1 MSKLNYSNID
11 VQRLLN
17 VLNELFLKMKICSFI
32 SYKNLDENLTEI
44 SSKIQNQELVQDLKD
59 HYELLKKFRE
69 KHIIQEEEDT
79 KGKEGNEEEEEREY
93 DEDKQG
99 KEKEETKKEKMDLI
113 GVEENSS
120 EETKALAYNCRKLC
134 RKYYRDK
141 EFIKIIDEN
150 RGADPDI
157 DDFIQKFEDV
167 IVPHFQKKT
176 QMTLEEEESE
186 THMNAVLRQK
196 INELQDQ
203 IQTKTAKYEKL
214 KKDRA
219 KFKNDCQEEIK
230 KINKEIATIKDD
242 TTKELNDLIQKHNED
257 LNRKKEENDKKLENL
272 RREHERAIDDFN
284 QKKSADAGQEK
295 ALRDAYETQEKKYA
309 AVIGEY
315 DIDMQNNKKDMEE
328 KNKEKEQLT
337 AILENKKDELDT
349 LENKYQVL
357 KENFL
362 VTQQKCKDV
371 DYLNKVKERSV
382 EWIQAQFRGYWTRKT
397 MKKKYKFLSA
407 LTVNKK
413 PKEEDAGKG
422 KGKGKKK
429 INKFFMILFI
439 SYKLIK

>member
-93 DEDKQG
+93 DDDKQG

-429 INKFFMILFI
+429 
-439 SYKLIK
+439 

>member
-17 VLNELFLKMKICSFI
+17 VLSELFLKFKICSFI
-32 SYKNLDENLTEI
+32 SYKNLDENIGEI
-44 SSKIQNQELVQDLKD
+44 TTKTQNPELIQDLKE

-93 DEDKQG
+93 DEDRQG

-113 GVEENSS
+113 GIEENSS
-120 EETKALAYNCRKLC
+120 EETKSLAYNCRKFC

-141 EFIKIIDEN
+141 EFLKLVDETK
-150 RGADPDI
+150 GADPDI
-157 DDFIQKFEDV
+157 DDFIQKFQEV

-176 QMTLEEEESE
+176 QMTLEEEASE

-196 INELQDQ
+196 INDLRDQ
-203 IQTKTAKYEKL
+203 IQIKTAKYEKL

-219 KFKNDCQEEIK
+219 AFKQKCQDEISN
-230 KINKEIATIKDD
+230 INEQIKNLKDD
-242 TTKELNDLIQKHNED
+242 TTKRLNDLINKHNID
-257 LNRKKEENDKKLENL
+257 LNKKKEENDKKLESL

-284 QKKSADAGQEK
+284 QKKSTDAGQEK

-309 AVIGEY
+309 AIIGEY

-362 VTQQKCKDV
+362 LTQQKCKDV
-371 DYLNKVKERSV
+371 DYMNKVKERSV
-382 EWIQAQFRGYWTRKT
+382 E
-397 MKKKYKFLSA
+397 
-407 LTVNKK
+407 
-413 PKEEDAGKG
+413 
-422 KGKGKKK
+422 
-429 INKFFMILFI
+429 
-439 SYKLIK
+439 

>member
-17 VLNELFLKMKICSFI
+17 VLSELFLKFKICSFI
-32 SYKNLDENLTEI
+32 SYKNLDENIGEI
-44 SSKIQNQELVQDLKD
+44 TTKTQNPELIQDLKE

-93 DEDKQG
+93 DEDRQG

-113 GVEENSS
+113 GIEENSS
-120 EETKALAYNCRKLC
+120 EETKSLAYNCRKFC

-141 EFIKIIDEN
+141 EFLKLVDETK
-150 RGADPDI
+150 GADPDI
-157 DDFIQKFEDV
+157 DDFIQKFQEV

-176 QMTLEEEESE
+176 QMTLEEEASE

-196 INELQDQ
+196 INDLRDQ
-203 IQTKTAKYEKL
+203 IQIKTAKYEKL

-219 KFKNDCQEEIK
+219 AFKQKCQDEISN
-230 KINKEIATIKDD
+230 INEQIKNLKDD
-242 TTKELNDLIQKHNED
+242 TTKRLNDLINKHNID
-257 LNRKKEENDKKLENL
+257 LNKKKEEKDKKLESL

-284 QKKSADAGQEK
+284 QKKSTDAGQEK

-309 AVIGEY
+309 AIIGEY

-362 VTQQKCKDV
+362 LTQQKCKDV
-371 DYLNKVKERSV
+371 DYMNKVKERSV

-397 MKKKYKFLSA
+397 MKKKFKFLSA

-422 KGKGKKK
+422 KGKKGKK
-429 INKFFMILFI
+429 
-439 SYKLIK
+439 

>member
-17 VLNELFLKMKICSFI
+17 VLSELFLKFKICSFI
-32 SYKNLDENLTEI
+32 SYKNLDENIGEI
-44 SSKIQNQELVQDLKD
+44 TTKTQNPELIQDLKE

-93 DEDKQG
+93 DEDRQG

-113 GVEENSS
+113 GIEENSS
-120 EETKALAYNCRKLC
+120 EETKSLAYNCRKFC

-141 EFIKIIDEN
+141 EFLKLVDETK
-150 RGADPDI
+150 GADPDI
-157 DDFIQKFEDV
+157 DDFIQKFQEV

-176 QMTLEEEESE
+176 QMTLEEEASE

-196 INELQDQ
+196 INDLRDQ
-203 IQTKTAKYEKL
+203 IQIKTAKYEKL

-219 KFKNDCQEEIK
+219 AFKQKCQDEISN
-230 KINKEIATIKDD
+230 INEQIKNLKDD
-242 TTKELNDLIQKHNED
+242 TTKRLNDLINKHNID
-257 LNRKKEENDKKLENL
+257 LNKKKEENDKKLESL

-284 QKKSADAGQEK
+284 QKKSTDAGQEK

-309 AVIGEY
+309 AIIGEY

-362 VTQQKCKDV
+362 LTQQKCKDV
-371 DYLNKVKERSV
+371 DYMNKVKERSV

-397 MKKKYKFLSA
+397 MKKKFKFLSA

-413 PKEEDAGKG
+413 PKEEDA
-422 KGKGKKK
+422 
-429 INKFFMILFI
+429 
-439 SYKLIK
+439 

>member
-17 VLNELFLKMKICSFI
+17 VLSELFLKFKICSFI
-32 SYKNLDENLTEI
+32 SYKNLDENIGEI
-44 SSKIQNQELVQDLKD
+44 TTKTQNPELIQDLKE

-69 KHIIQEEEDT
+69 KHIIKEKEDT

-93 DEDKQG
+93 DEDRQG
-99 KEKEETKKEKMDLI
+99 KEKDEIIIEKMDLI
-113 GVEENSS
+113 GIEENSS
-120 EETKALAYNCRKLC
+120 EETKNLAINCRKFC

-141 EFIKIIDEN
+141 EFLKLVDETK
-150 RGADPDI
+150 GADPDI
-157 DDFIQKFEDV
+157 DDFIQKFQEV

-176 QMTLEEEESE
+176 QMTLEEEASE

-196 INELQDQ
+196 INDLRDQ
-203 IQTKTAKYEKL
+203 IQIKTAKYEKL

-219 KFKNDCQEEIK
+219 AFKQKCQDEISN
-230 KINKEIATIKDD
+230 INEQIKNLKDD
-242 TTKELNDLIQKHNED
+242 TTKRLNDLINKHNID
-257 LNRKKEENDKKLENL
+257 LNKKKEENDKKLESL

-284 QKKSADAGQEK
+284 QKKSTDAGQEK

-309 AVIGEY
+309 AIIGEY

-362 VTQQKCKDV
+362 LTQQKCKDV
-371 DYLNKVKERSV
+371 DYMNKVKERSV
-382 EWIQAQFRGYWTRKT
+382 E
-397 MKKKYKFLSA
+397 
-407 LTVNKK
+407 
-413 PKEEDAGKG
+413 
-422 KGKGKKK
+422 
-429 INKFFMILFI
+429 
-439 SYKLIK
+439 

>member
-17 VLNELFLKMKICSFI
+17 VLSELFLKFKICSFI
-32 SYKNLDENLTEI
+32 SYKNLDENIGEI
-44 SSKIQNQELVQDLKD
+44 TTKTQNPELIQDLKE

-93 DEDKQG
+93 DEDRQG

-113 GVEENSS
+113 GIEENSS
-120 EETKALAYNCRKLC
+120 EETKSLAYNCRKFC

-141 EFIKIIDEN
+141 EFLKLVDETK
-150 RGADPDI
+150 GADPDI
-157 DDFIQKFEDV
+157 DDFIQKFQEV

-176 QMTLEEEESE
+176 QMTLEEEASE

-196 INELQDQ
+196 INDLRDQ
-203 IQTKTAKYEKL
+203 IQIKTAKYEKL

-219 KFKNDCQEEIK
+219 AFKQKCQDEISN
-230 KINKEIATIKDD
+230 INEQIKNLKDD
-242 TTKELNDLIQKHNED
+242 TTKRLNDLINKHNID
-257 LNRKKEENDKKLENL
+257 LNKKKEENDKKLESL

-284 QKKSADAGQEK
+284 QKKSTDAGQEK

-309 AVIGEY
+309 AIIGEY

-362 VTQQKCKDV
+362 LTQQKCKDV
-371 DYLNKVKERSV
+371 DYMNKVKERSV

-397 MKKKYKFLSA
+397 MKKKFKFLSA

-413 PKEEDAGKG
+413 PKEEDTG
-422 KGKGKKK
+422 KGKGKKGK
-429 INKFFMILFI
+429 K
-439 SYKLIK
+439 

>member
-17 VLNELFLKMKICSFI
+17 VLSELFIKFKICSFI
-32 SYKNLDENLTEI
+32 SYKNLDENLVEI
-44 SSKIQNQELVQDLKD
+44 SQKTQNPELIQDLKD

-69 KHIIQEEEDT
+69 KHIIQEEEDV
-79 KGKEGNEEEEEREY
+79 KGKEGNEEEEEKEY

-99 KEKEETKKEKMDLI
+99 KEKEEVKKEKMDLI
-113 GVEENSS
+113 GIEENTS
-120 EETKALAYNCRKLC
+120 EETKTLAYNCRKLC

-141 EFIKIIDEN
+141 EFIKLIDEAK
-150 RGADPDI
+150 GPDPDI
-157 DDFIQKFEDV
+157 DDFIQKFEEV

-176 QMTLEEEESE
+176 QMTLEEEQSE
-186 THMNAVLRQK
+186 THMNALLRQK
-196 INELQDQ
+196 INDLQDQ

-219 KFKNDCQEEIK
+219 EFKKKCQEEITD
-230 KINKEIATIKDD
+230 INNQIKNLKDH
-242 TTKELNDLIQKHNED
+242 TTDILNKLITKHNED
-257 LNRKKEENDKKLENL
+257 LNKKKEENDKKLESL
-272 RREHERAIDDFN
+272 RREHERAIEDFN
-284 QKKSADAGQEK
+284 QKKSTDAGQEK

-362 VTQQKCKDV
+362 ITQQKCKDV

-413 PKEEDAGKG
+413 PKEDDGGKG

-429 INKFFMILFI
+429 
-439 SYKLIK
+439 

>member
-32 SYKNLDENLTEI
+32 SYKNLDENLAEI

-429 INKFFMILFI
+429 
-439 SYKLIK
+439 

>member
-79 KGKEGNEEEEEREY
+79 KGKEGNEEEEREY
-93 DEDKQG
+93 DDDKQG

-429 INKFFMILFI
+429 
-439 SYKLIK
+439 

>member
-1 MSKLNYSNID
+1 M
-11 VQRLLN
+11 
-17 VLNELFLKMKICSFI
+17 
-32 SYKNLDENLTEI
+32 TEI
-44 SSKIQNQELVQDLKD
+44 SQKTQNQELIQDLKD

-93 DEDKQG
+93 DDDRQG
-99 KEKEETKKEKMDLI
+99 KEKEEIKKEKMDLI
-113 GVEENSS
+113 GIEENTS
-120 EETKALAYNCRKLC
+120 EETKTLAYNCRKIC
-134 RKYYRDK
+134 RKYYRDN
-141 EFIKIIDEN
+141 EFIKLIDETK
-150 RGADPDI
+150 GADPDI
-157 DDFIQKFEDV
+157 DDFIQKFEEV

-186 THMNAVLRQK
+186 THMNTVLRQK
-196 INELQDQ
+196 INDLQDQ
-203 IQTKTAKYEKL
+203 IQIKTAKYEKL

-219 KFKNDCQEEIK
+219 EFKKNCQEQINEINREIK
-230 KINKEIATIKDD
+230 TLKD
-242 TTKELNDLIQKHNED
+242 TTTDRLNKLINKHNED
-257 LNRKKEENDKKLENL
+257 LNKKKEENDKKLESL
-272 RREHERAIDDFN
+272 RREHERAIEDFN
-284 QKKSADAGQEK
+284 QKKSTDAGQEK

-362 VTQQKCKDV
+362 ITQQKCKDV

-429 INKFFMILFI
+429 
-439 SYKLIK
+439 

>member
-17 VLNELFLKMKICSFI
+17 VLSELFLKFKICSFI
-32 SYKNLDENLTEI
+32 SYKNLDEKIGEI
-44 SSKIQNQELVQDLKD
+44 TTKTQNPELIQDLKE

-69 KHIIQEEEDT
+69 KHLIKEKEDT

-93 DEDKQG
+93 DEDRQG
-99 KEKEETKKEKMDLI
+99 KEKDETIIEKMDLI
-113 GVEENSS
+113 GIEENSS
-120 EETKALAYNCRKLC
+120 EETKNLAINCRKFC

-141 EFIKIIDEN
+141 EFLKLVDETK
-150 RGADPDI
+150 GADPDI
-157 DDFIQKFEDV
+157 DDFIQKFQEV

-176 QMTLEEEESE
+176 QMTLEEEASE

-196 INELQDQ
+196 INDLRDQ
-203 IQTKTAKYEKL
+203 IQIKTAKYEKL

-219 KFKNDCQEEIK
+219 AFKQKCQDEISN
-230 KINKEIATIKDD
+230 INEQIKNLKDD
-242 TTKELNDLIQKHNED
+242 TTKRLNDLINKHNID
-257 LNRKKEENDKKLENL
+257 LNKKKEENDKKLESL

-284 QKKSADAGQEK
+284 QKKSTDAGQEK

-309 AVIGEY
+309 AIIGEY

-362 VTQQKCKDV
+362 LTQQKCKDV
-371 DYLNKVKERSV
+371 DYMNKVKERSV

-397 MKKKYKFLSA
+397 MKKKFKFLSA

-422 KGKGKKK
+422 KGKKGKK
-429 INKFFMILFI
+429 
-439 SYKLIK
+439 

>member
-17 VLNELFLKMKICSFI
+17 VLSELFIKFKICSFI
-32 SYKNLDENLTEI
+32 SYKNLDENLVEI
-44 SSKIQNQELVQDLKD
+44 SQKTQNPEYIQDLKD

-69 KHIIQEEEDT
+69 KHIIQEEEDI
-79 KGKEGNEEEEEREY
+79 KGKEGNEEEEEKEY

-99 KEKEETKKEKMDLI
+99 KEKEEVKKEKMDLI
-113 GVEENSS
+113 GIEENTS
-120 EETKALAYNCRKLC
+120 EETKTLAYNCRKLC

-141 EFIKIIDEN
+141 EFIKLIDETK
-150 RGADPDI
+150 GADPDI
-157 DDFIQKFEDV
+157 DDFIQKFEEV

-196 INELQDQ
+196 INDLQDQ

-219 KFKNDCQEEIK
+219 EFKNKCQEEIK
-230 KINKEIATIKDD
+230 EINNQIRTLKDD
-242 TTKELNDLIQKHNED
+242 TTDKLNKLITKHNED
-257 LNRKKEENDKKLENL
+257 LNKKKEENDKKLESL
-272 RREHERAIDDFN
+272 RREHERAIEDFN
-284 QKKSADAGQEK
+284 QKKSTDAGQEK

-429 INKFFMILFI
+429 
-439 SYKLIK
+439 

>member
-17 VLNELFLKMKICSFI
+17 VLSELFLKFKICSFI
-32 SYKNLDENLTEI
+32 SYKNLDENIGEI
-44 SSKIQNQELVQDLKD
+44 TTKTQNPELIQDLKE

-93 DEDKQG
+93 DEDRQG

-113 GVEENSS
+113 GIEENSS
-120 EETKALAYNCRKLC
+120 EETKSLAYNCRKFC

-141 EFIKIIDEN
+141 EFLKLVDETK
-150 RGADPDI
+150 GADPDI
-157 DDFIQKFEDV
+157 DDFIQKFQEV

-176 QMTLEEEESE
+176 QMTLEEEASE

-196 INELQDQ
+196 INDLRDQ
-203 IQTKTAKYEKL
+203 IQIKTAKYEKL

-219 KFKNDCQEEIK
+219 AFKQKCQDEISN
-230 KINKEIATIKDD
+230 INEQIKNLKDD
-242 TTKELNDLIQKHNED
+242 TTKRLNDLINKHNID
-257 LNRKKEENDKKLENL
+257 LNKKKEENDKKLESL

-284 QKKSADAGQEK
+284 QKKSTDAGQEK

-309 AVIGEY
+309 AIIGEY

-362 VTQQKCKDV
+362 LTQQKCKDV
-371 DYLNKVKERSV
+371 DYMNKVKERSV

-397 MKKKYKFLSA
+397 MKKKFKFLSA

-413 PKEEDAGKG
+413 PKEEDSG
-422 KGKGKKK
+422 KGKGKKGK
-429 INKFFMILFI
+429 K
-439 SYKLIK
+439 

>member
-93 DEDKQG
+93 DDNKQG

-429 INKFFMILFI
+429 
-439 SYKLIK
+439 

>member
-17 VLNELFLKMKICSFI
+17 VLSELFLKFKICSFI
-32 SYKNLDENLTEI
+32 SYKNLDENIGEI
-44 SSKIQNQELVQDLKD
+44 TTKTQNPELIQDLKE

-69 KHIIQEEEDT
+69 KHIIKEKEDT

-93 DEDKQG
+93 DEDRQG
-99 KEKEETKKEKMDLI
+99 KEKDEIIIEKMDLI
-113 GVEENSS
+113 GIEENSS
-120 EETKALAYNCRKLC
+120 EETKNLAINCRKFC

-141 EFIKIIDEN
+141 EFLKLVDETK
-150 RGADPDI
+150 GADPDI
-157 DDFIQKFEDV
+157 DDFIQKFQEV

-176 QMTLEEEESE
+176 QMTLEEEASE

-196 INELQDQ
+196 INDLRDQ
-203 IQTKTAKYEKL
+203 IQIKTAKYDKL

-219 KFKNDCQEEIK
+219 AFKQKCQDEISN
-230 KINKEIATIKDD
+230 INEQIKNLKDD
-242 TTKELNDLIQKHNED
+242 TTKRLNDLINKHNID
-257 LNRKKEENDKKLENL
+257 LNKKKEENDKKLESL

-284 QKKSADAGQEK
+284 QKKSTDAGQEK

-309 AVIGEY
+309 AIIGEY

-362 VTQQKCKDV
+362 LTQQKCKDV
-371 DYLNKVKERSV
+371 DYMNKVKERSV

-397 MKKKYKFLSA
+397 MKKKFKFLSA

-422 KGKGKKK
+422 KGKKGK
-429 INKFFMILFI
+429 I
-439 SYKLIK
+439 

>member
-17 VLNELFLKMKICSFI
+17 VLSELFIKFKICGFI
-32 SYKNLDENLTEI
+32 SYKNLDENLSEI
-44 SSKIQNQELVQDLKD
+44 IQKTQNQELIQDLKD

-69 KHIIQEEEDT
+69 KHIIQEEEEN
-79 KGKEGNEEEEEREY
+79 KEKEGNEEEEDREY
-93 DEDKQG
+93 DEENKG

-113 GVEENSS
+113 GIEENTS
-120 EETKALAYNCRKLC
+120 EETKSLAYNCRKFC
-134 RKYYRDK
+134 RKYYRDE
-141 EFIKIIDEN
+141 EFIKLIDETK
-150 RGADPDI
+150 GADPDI
-157 DDFIQKFEDV
+157 DEFIKKFEEV

-176 QMTLEEEESE
+176 QMTLEEEQSE

-196 INELQDQ
+196 INDLQDQ
-203 IQTKTAKYEKL
+203 IQIKSAKYEKL
-214 KKDRA
+214 KKDRE
-219 KFKNDCQEEIK
+219 KFKKDCQDQINKINEEIK
-230 KINKEIATIKDD
+230 NLKDVTNAKLNTLIDEHNK
-242 TTKELNDLIQKHNED
+242 D
-257 LNRKKEENDKKLENL
+257 LNKKKEENDKKLESL
-272 RREHERAIDDFN
+272 RREHERAIEDFN
-284 QKKSADAGQEK
+284 NKKSTDAGQEK
-295 ALRDAYETQEKKYA
+295 ALRDQYETQEKKYA

-328 KNKEKEQLT
+328 KNKEKEQLI

-362 VTQQKCKDV
+362 LTQQKCKDV
-371 DYLNKVKERSV
+371 DYMNKVKERSV

-429 INKFFMILFI
+429 
-439 SYKLIK
+439 

>member
-93 DEDKQG
+93 DDDKQG

-196 INELQDQ
+196 INELQAQ

-429 INKFFMILFI
+429 
-439 SYKLIK
+439 

>member
-93 DEDKQG
+93 DDDKQG

-196 INELQDQ
+196 INEL
-203 IQTKTAKYEKL
+203 
-214 KKDRA
+214 A

-429 INKFFMILFI
+429 
-439 SYKLIK
+439 